1 VRDQYVVMTADRTRM
16 DTGRLREL
24 LGDALK
30 RQQQGARQDPKRGPA
45 RGTTPLDGGR
55 NPAGDDEPPLRDEDA
70 PPDDTAGGP
79 RPSPSEPLRRPA
91 KVTPGQRAGRDA
103 LALAIHEPAAMAGR
117 LDEMLFADPL
127 HRRGYMA
134 LAGADS
140 LRDAIEQSDDEVAD
154 LLIQL
159 ANYDPQTE
167 ADQAIVALVRSV
179 ATEALGDL
187 QAEAREAQVAGDDE
201 RLLRIAPTL
210 FWLKSELEVFG
221 DVGAGDQARRE
232 VVEAADRL
240 LGWLRS
246 RRGEGA

>member
-1 VRDQYVVMTADRTRM
+1 
-16 DTGRLREL
+16 
-24 LGDALK
+24 
-30 RQQQGARQDPKRGPA
+30 
-45 RGTTPLDGGR
+45 
-55 NPAGDDEPPLRDEDA
+55 
-70 PPDDTAGGP
+70 
-79 RPSPSEPLRRPA
+79 
-91 KVTPGQRAGRDA
+91 VTPGQRAGRDA